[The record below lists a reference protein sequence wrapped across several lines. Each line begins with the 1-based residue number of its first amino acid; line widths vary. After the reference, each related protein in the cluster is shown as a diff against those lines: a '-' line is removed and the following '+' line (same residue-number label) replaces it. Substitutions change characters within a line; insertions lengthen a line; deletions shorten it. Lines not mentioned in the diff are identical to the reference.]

1 MLVKP
6 CLTKKENSL
15 YHELVSELL
24 LHDKEEFRMVLRMNT
39 MTYEVNKFVVISR
52 YSAALNLVERFVAW
66 FWLQNIEVGS
76 PHQYHIQTFFGPTV
90 FSKLV
95 YSMGITVVWKKEKSY
110 EQAMFNIQCL
120 WIGIFV
126 FWKYFC
132 FWSIRRLNSFNFY

>member
-52 YSAALNLVERFVAW
+52 YSAALNLVERFV
-66 FWLQNIEVGS
+66 
-76 PHQYHIQTFFGPTV
+76 P
-90 FSKLV
+90 
-95 YSMGITVVWKKEKSY
+95 
-110 EQAMFNIQCL
+110 
-120 WIGIFV
+120 
-126 FWKYFC
+126 
-132 FWSIRRLNSFNFY
+132 